1 MVRCS
6 LNGQWLMRNETA
18 SDNVPGTV
26 PGSVYSFLLNAGRME
41 DPYYRD
47 RELDALKRMEDDYTF
62 SRTFT
67 IQGGQG
73 TNNTTGGAACCGTDS
88 AAANDICCSADCCT
102 DGNGI
107 LTCTHQILRFD
118 GIDTLSEVRLN
129 GVVLGRTDNMHITW
143 EFDVRGILRSGENV
157 LEVTIFSPTRF
168 IREADRKY
176 HLGGS
181 DEAMRGFPHLR
192 KAHCMFGWDWGPRLP
207 DGGIWRDVWLE
218 GWNES
223 RIEEIRIRQVH
234 LIRERSCGASD
245 AMTGET
251 CAATGAQS
259 AAPGEMCA
267 ETGERSVA
275 AGEACGAT
283 SERSDAPGEVCGATG
298 AQSAEPGGVYAAA
311 GAQSAE
317 PGEMCAET
325 GERRSTAAGEA
336 CAMSGEVR
344 PASGASDHAQAARE
358 GRVCVD
364 LTVDVVQSGSLPV
377 SIRVTGPDGFT
388 ADLENGKPLRI
399 ENPKLWWPNGLG
411 AQPLYE
417 VSACLISPTVLPE
430 EACASPASES
440 FAASTTPA
448 SAGSA
453 SCDLGNTNSRSVP
466 APAGKASCSI
476 ADSQTR
482 RIGLRTLTM
491 RRDKDEWGESFAM
504 EANGQCV
511 FSMGADYIPE
521 DNILSRMNRER
532 TRELLENCRLAHF
545 NVIRVWGG
553 GFYPSDWFFD
563 LCDEMGLVVWQ
574 DMMFA
579 CANYRLTDEFVS
591 SIRTEITQNVR
602 RIRHHPSLGLW
613 CGNNEMEQFAVE
625 RAYDGNDLT
634 AADYLIQNEFI
645 IPEIVKR
652 EDPDAFYWPS
662 SPSSGGRFDLP
673 SDPNRGDIH
682 FWAVWHA
689 GVPFTEYRKYYF
701 RYMSEFGFQSFPCM
715 ETVRSFTEE
724 EDRNIFSYVMEMHQR
739 NSGANGKILQ
749 YLSATYRY
757 PTSFETLLYAS
768 QLLQADAIRYGVEHL
783 RRNRDKNRCM
793 GAVYWQLNDIWPVA
807 SWASIDWYN
816 RWKALHYAAVRFFTP
831 VLLSCEENSMVS
843 RGETCITEPRVRTGA
858 ADPSGETCNTARQ
871 GKICN
876 AELSGETCIV
886 EPSGE
891 TCSAERSVN
900 ICDARLYTDGVW
912 ESSARLNVS
921 NETWDRVKGE
931 VIWELRTPDSRILER
946 GTFAADVAPFS
957 TQWFEELD
965 FSAYDPRI
973 AHLTYRMHGSRTG
986 GQNQIGSVLFTA
998 PKHYRFADPQLT
1010 VCQGP
1015 GEGEIT
1021 VSSKAY
1027 ARYVEIYSADGYIR
1041 TDDNFF
1047 DMEAGTRTVRLLEG
1061 SIKNLRV
1068 RSVYDIQ

>member
-73 TNNTTGGAACCGTDS
+73 TKNTTGGAACCGTDSAEAVAACCGTDSTSAVAACCGTDS

-267 ETGERSVA
+267 ETGER
-275 AGEACGAT
+275 
-283 SERSDAPGEVCGATG
+283 
-298 AQSAEPGGVYAAA
+298 
-311 GAQSAE
+311 
-317 PGEMCAET
+317 
-325 GERRSTAAGEA
+325 RSTAAGEA

-440 FAASTTPA
+440 FAASPAGDCTSPAPESTAASPAEGCTRPASESTAASPTPA

-453 SCDLGNTNSRSVP
+453 LCDLGNTSSRSVP
-466 APAGKASCSI
+466 APAEGEASCSI

-532 TRELLENCRLAHF
+532 TCELLENCRLAHF

-816 RWKALHYAAVRFFTP
+816 RWKALHYAAVRFFAP

-858 ADPSGETCNTARQ
+858 ADPSGETCNTAR
-871 GKICN
+871 
-876 AELSGETCIV
+876 
-886 EPSGE
+886 
-891 TCSAERSVN
+891 SVN
-900 ICDARLYTDGVW
+900 TCDARLYTDGVW

-931 VIWELRTPDSRILER
+931 VIWELRTPDSSILER

>member
-1 MVRCS
+1 MVHCS
-6 LNGQWLMRNETA
+6 LNGQWLMTKETDPSLQA
-18 SDNVPGTV
+18 GDARGAQAAGGNGVQGTI
-26 PGSVYSFLLNAGRME
+26 PGSVYSFLLEAGLME

-62 SRTFT
+62 SRTFAVEGSRDT
-67 IQGGQG
+67 AGTPGCETGSAVCGSGCCASGG
-73 TNNTTGGAACCGTDS
+73 S
-88 AAANDICCSADCCT
+88 
-102 DGNGI
+102 I
-107 LTCTHQILRFD
+107 LSCAHQILRFE

-223 RIEEIRIRQVH
+223 RIEQVRIRQVH
-234 LIRERSCGASD
+234 LIRQDE
-245 AMTGET
+245 
-251 CAATGAQS
+251 
-259 AAPGEMCA
+259 
-267 ETGERSVA
+267 
-275 AGEACGAT
+275 
-283 SERSDAPGEVCGATG
+283 
-298 AQSAEPGGVYAAA
+298 
-311 GAQSAE
+311 
-317 PGEMCAET
+317 
-325 GERRSTAAGEA
+325 
-336 CAMSGEVR
+336 SGS
-344 PASGASDHAQAARE
+344 PDHANAARQ

-364 LTVDVVQSGSLPV
+364 LTVDVEQSGNLPV
-377 SIRVTGPDGFT
+377 TIRVTGPDGFE
-388 ADLENGKPLRI
+388 ADAENGKPLRI
-399 ENPKLWWPNGLG
+399 RNPKLWWPNGLG

-417 VSACLISPTVLPE
+417 VRVSLTQTAGPAAGDRPE
-430 EACASPASES
+430 
-440 FAASTTPA
+440 
-448 SAGSA
+448 
-453 SCDLGNTNSRSVP
+453 
-466 APAGKASCSI
+466 
-476 ADSQTR
+476 ADSRTC

-491 RRDKDEWGESFAM
+491 RRDRDEWGESFAM

-532 TRELLENCRLAHF
+532 TAALLENCRLAHF

-553 GFYPSDWFFD
+553 GFYPADWFFD

-591 SIRTEITQNVR
+591 SIRTEIAQNVR
-602 RIRHHPSLGLW
+602 RIRHHASLGLW
-613 CGNNEMEQFAVE
+613 CGNNEMEQFALE
-625 RAYDGNDLT
+625 RAYDGDDTT

-645 IPEIVKR
+645 IPQIVKK

-662 SPSSGGRFDLP
+662 SPSSGGRFDAP
-673 SDPNRGDIH
+673 QDPDRGDVH

-689 GVPFTEYRKYYF
+689 GVPFTAYRHFYF

-715 ETVRSFTEE
+715 ETVRSFTKE

-739 NSGANGKILQ
+739 NAGANGKILQ

-757 PTSFETLLYAS
+757 PAKFGTLLYAS

-783 RRNRDKNRCM
+783 RRNRDGNRCM

-807 SWASIDWYN
+807 SWASVDWYN
-816 RWKALHYAAVRFFTP
+816 RWKALHYAAVRFFAP

-843 RGETCITEPRVRTGA
+843 RGQTCITEP
-858 ADPSGETCNTARQ
+858 DPEGRQ
-871 GKICN
+871 
-876 AELSGETCIV
+876 
-886 EPSGE
+886 
-891 TCSAERSVN
+891 
-900 ICDARLYTDGVW
+900 

-921 NETWDRVKGE
+921 NETWERVQDE
-931 VIWELRTPDSRILER
+931 VIWELRDPDSRVLES

-957 TQWFEELD
+957 TQWFEMLD
-965 FSAYDPRI
+965 FSAYDPRM
-973 AHLTYRMHGSRTG
+973 AHLTYRLRGSGEGTDSRG
-986 GQNQIGSVLFTA
+986 LQASGGSVLFTA
-998 PKHYRFADPQLT
+998 PKHYRFADPKLD
-1010 VCQGP
+1010 VRQGP

-1021 VSSKAY
+1021 VSAQAY
-1027 ARYVEIYSADGYIR
+1027 ARYVEIYSGEGYIR

-1047 DMEAGTRTVRLLEG
+1047 DMEAGTRTVKLLEG
-1061 SIKNLRV
+1061 EMTGLRV
-1068 RSVYDIQ
+1068 RSVYDIS

>member
-73 TNNTTGGAACCGTDS
+73 TKNTTGGAACCGTDSAEAVAACCGTGSTSAVTACCGTDS

-275 AGEACGAT
+275 AGEA
-283 SERSDAPGEVCGATG
+283 
-298 AQSAEPGGVYAAA
+298 Y
-311 GAQSAE
+311 
-317 PGEMCAET
+317 
-325 GERRSTAAGEA
+325 
-336 CAMSGEVR
+336 AMSGEVR

-440 FAASTTPA
+440 FAASPAGDCTSPAPESTAASPAEGCTRPASESTAASPTPA

-453 SCDLGNTNSRSVP
+453 LCDLGNTSSRSVP

-652 EDPDAFYWPS
+652 EDPGAFYWPS

-816 RWKALHYAAVRFFTP
+816 RWKALHYAAVRFFAP

-858 ADPSGETCNTARQ
+858 A
-871 GKICN
+871 
-876 AELSGETCIV
+876 

-900 ICDARLYTDGVW
+900 TCDARLYTDGVW

-931 VIWELRTPDSRILER
+931 VIWELRTPDSSILER